1 MNDGQSDAINDTD
14 LRCGAKTRK
23 GTPCRAFKVTGKKRC
38 RMHGAFAG
46 APKGNRNAWK
56 HGQRS
61 REFVEQ
67 RKEAARKLRELNRTI
82 KLLCESLR
90 EE

>member
-1 MNDGQSDAINDTD
+1 MNNGQSDAINDTD

-23 GTPCRAFKVTGKKRC
+23 GTPCKAYKVTGKKRC

-46 APKGNRNAWK
+46 APKGNKNAWK

-61 REFVEQ
+61 REFVER
-67 RKEAARKLRELNRTI
+67 RKEANRALREIRATMKTACEN
-82 KLLCESLR
+82 LLAG
-90 EE
+90 